1 MGLADQ
7 GDWSAS
13 VISYLVRR
21 LLQAIAVL
29 LLVSGLLFSFLWL
42 LPGGPRAALL
52 AGGGTAEHVAAM
64 RREYGFGSPAVLQYL
79 SWLSQVLHGNLGYSA
94 AQNASVGSLLAASL
108 PRTIVLTL
116 AAIIIAVLVAVPAGL
131 AQAALRDSAADRILR
146 GLTYIGYGMPSFFL
160 GSILILVFA
169 VRLRWLGAEGPQS
182 PGIGGVLTD
191 WRDLTLPVL
200 TLAILTIAIFSRFV
214 RTAAIDSL
222 ASDHVRT
229 ARATG
234 AGRIAVLGRHVLKNS
249 LIPVITLAGLSLPR
263 IFGGA
268 LVVESLFNIQGMG
281 WQLWQAAGQHDY
293 PVLLSFILVIG
304 AGAVLGSLLADVG
317 YLLADPRV
325 RGAKLGAA
333 RLAAARP

>member
-1 MGLADQ
+1 
-7 GDWSAS
+7 

-21 LLQAIAVL
+21 LLQAVAVL
-29 LLVSGLLFSFLWL
+29 LLISGLMFSFLWL

-52 AGGGTAEHVAAM
+52 AGGGTAAHLAAL
-64 RREYGFGSPAVLQYL
+64 RREYGLGSPAVLQYL

-94 AQNASVGSLLAASL
+94 AEGTSVSSLLAASL
-108 PRTIVLTL
+108 PRTVVLTL
-116 AAIIIAVLVAVPAGL
+116 AAIVIAVIVAIPAGL
-131 AQAALRDSAADRILR
+131 AQAIRRDSAADRALR
-146 GLTYIGYGMPSFFL
+146 GLAYVGYGMPPFFL

-169 VRLRWLGAEGPQS
+169 VRLRWFGAEGPQS

-200 TLAILTIAIFSRFV
+200 TLTAATVAIFSRFV
-214 RTAAIDSL
+214 RTAALDSL

-234 AGRIAVLGRHVLKNS
+234 ASQLQVLGRHVLKNS

-263 IFGGA
+263 VLGGA

-281 WQLWQAAGQHDY
+281 WQLWQAAQKHDY
-293 PVLLSFILVIG
+293 PVLLGFTLVIG
-304 AGAVLGSLLADVG
+304 AGAALGSLLADIG
-317 YLLADPRV
+317 YLAADPRV
-325 RGAKLGAA
+325 RGTRLGPG
-333 RLAAARP
+333 RP